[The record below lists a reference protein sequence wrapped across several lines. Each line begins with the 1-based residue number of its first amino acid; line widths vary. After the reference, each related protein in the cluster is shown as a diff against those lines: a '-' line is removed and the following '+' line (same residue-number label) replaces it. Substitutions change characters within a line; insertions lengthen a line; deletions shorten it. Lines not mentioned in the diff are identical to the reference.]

1 MMNFGEE
8 FLRNIEIKGE
18 FMGKVEVFDPNK
30 EQPSIKKIKEEIKKV
45 KKENSKLK
53 RENADLMKKLNSLKK
68 KI

>member
-1 MMNFGEE
+1 MNFGAE
-8 FLRNIEIKGE
+8 FSRNTRTKGE
-18 FMGKVEVFDPNK
+18 YMGKVEVFDPNK

-53 RENADLMKKLNSLKK
+53 RENADLVKKLNSLKK